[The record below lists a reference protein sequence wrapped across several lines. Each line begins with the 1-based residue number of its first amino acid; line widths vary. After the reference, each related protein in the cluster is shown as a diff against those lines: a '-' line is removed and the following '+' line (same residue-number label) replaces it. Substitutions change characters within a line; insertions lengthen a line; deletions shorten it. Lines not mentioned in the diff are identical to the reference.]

1 MCKEDN
7 DRQEVSPW
15 CRIVRQFLVQST
27 IEQTGYVQEIDSE
40 FCFSCQHKQSTA
52 QVKST
57 SAGGVPK
64 ASPKV
69 IKNGLFE
76 LSKTVRKARQK
87 RRRHQDK
94 YSLKKTKYTPQSSL
108 DGSLYF
114 PFIGILVKSDVNH
127 FDTLSMADQVRYAC
141 ENGVQHMNITPNNA
155 FYLEQEGFIPEGPAE
170 EIEILHQDFDTSYA
184 SPVNPDITIKQ
195 KCEVIV
201 IDSIKATILCGATKK
216 TGSNWI
222 DGSEIQKAVEY
233 MSATH
238 VSSAMARNVDLIAI
252 FATPINA
259 HADLHCLTIRWL
271 SKPSIYRTPQDSQEL
286 YDFFWGLLS
295 PAKGKMEISR
305 VGGSN
310 GEAHV
315 SKEFLKMLHLPGITP
330 RKSHGVMWYPVK
342 TKWYFLYI
350 SPYNKKRKLRCRP
363 YCQPLPGGQARISRK
378 KFSKCPLYFKMVFK
392 DFLLT
397 KAESAPLVASL
408 NKALFVPRIG
418 IAACSEANIVQE
430 ASNSLARLFATIK
443 NDDDQF
449 LFHLLSSCSFTII
462 AYATRLHVD
471 TPKVHPF
478 LPLKGFWENKWIIDV
493 PSQSTRDLTQPALG
507 RGGAG
512 RGKFVFAILDHS
524 YDLSDRYAWDRTDRE
539 LFHELVRVAEE
550 QGLRG
555 PDALEECALVPALM
569 EVAAQELGDYHLEL
583 V

>member
-1 MCKEDN
+1 MEQSGRRLHGAEEFPWSRPTQSTLHPADPTLVGDGTLQQVSSNKKICVACSIETWEKARRASGKTYKLSTEEQNKSSSYLRCKNCGSHLCNLCAQLFCSKIESMCKEDN
-7 DRQEVSPW
+7 DHQEVSPW

-252 FATPINA
+252 FATPI
-259 HADLHCLTIRWL
+259 I
-271 SKPSIYRTPQDSQEL
+271 
-286 YDFFWGLLS
+286 
-295 PAKGKMEISR
+295 
-305 VGGSN
+305 
-310 GEAHV
+310 
-315 SKEFLKMLHLPGITP
+315 FLFIHNHRLCH
-330 RKSHGVMWYPVK
+330 SV
-342 TKWYFLYI
+342 
-350 SPYNKKRKLRCRP
+350 
-363 YCQPLPGGQARISRK
+363 ARRH
-378 KFSKCPLYFKMVFK
+378 
-392 DFLLT
+392 T
-397 KAESAPLVASL
+397 QGASL
-408 NKALFVPRIG
+408 STTQG
-418 IAACSEANIVQE
+418 
-430 ASNSLARLFATIK
+430 
-443 NDDDQF
+443 F
-449 LFHLLSSCSFTII
+449 L
-462 AYATRLHVD
+462 
-471 TPKVHPF
+471 
-478 LPLKGFWENKWIIDV
+478 GE
-493 PSQSTRDLTQPALG
+493 
-507 RGGAG
+507 
-512 RGKFVFAILDHS
+512 
-524 YDLSDRYAWDRTDRE
+524 
-539 LFHELVRVAEE
+539 
-550 QGLRG
+550 
-555 PDALEECALVPALM
+555 
-569 EVAAQELGDYHLEL
+569 
-583 V
+583 

>member
-76 LSKTVRKARQK
+76 FSKTVHKARQK

-259 HADLHCLTIRWL
+259 
-271 SKPSIYRTPQDSQEL
+271 
-286 YDFFWGLLS
+286 
-295 PAKGKMEISR
+295 
-305 VGGSN
+305 
-310 GEAHV
+310 
-315 SKEFLKMLHLPGITP
+315 
-330 RKSHGVMWYPVK
+330 
-342 TKWYFLYI
+342 
-350 SPYNKKRKLRCRP
+350 
-363 YCQPLPGGQARISRK
+363 
-378 KFSKCPLYFKMVFK
+378 
-392 DFLLT
+392 
-397 KAESAPLVASL
+397 
-408 NKALFVPRIG
+408 
-418 IAACSEANIVQE
+418 
-430 ASNSLARLFATIK
+430 
-443 NDDDQF
+443 
-449 LFHLLSSCSFTII
+449 SSCSFTII

-550 QGLRG
+550 QGLGG

-569 EVAAQELGDYHLEL
+569 EVTAQELGDYHLEL